1 MIGVRRVMR
10 FVWLA
15 AWAVL
20 GCGVASA
27 GDGLPTAEMAASG
40 TVQAVQ
46 SEGLRGSDVPSDREL
61 EASAARIGKIHI
73 DNGDVFDLT
82 DPAEDRALYRLA
94 NRIHRRTQPHVIR
107 AHLLFREGEPYQ
119 RRLLDES
126 ARMLREE
133 RYLADATIEPVRY
146 ADGVVDIAVVT
157 RDVWSLNPGVSF
169 GRRGGTNHFG
179 IELQELNLLGRGIEL
194 DIDHVSTVDRD
205 GTSVELIDRHA
216 WGRHAALALR
226 YAHNSDGDGWLLA
239 LERPFYALDTRW
251 AAGGRLERQDQV
263 DSLYSLGEEFERY
276 RRQGQTAQF
285 YWGRSNGLRDD
296 WVSRWTFG
304 IAQDRQQFRA
314 VPDGFGSGLLPHD
327 RDLIYPWLGWEGVQ
341 DDFQV
346 WRNRNQIGRA
356 EDVLLGTRLHARI
369 GRASAALG
377 SDRDAWIYQ
386 FGASKGYALGD
397 HDNVLLGA
405 ELGGRHEAGQSA
417 DLQLDAH
424 ARYYHALSER
434 NLVFGRLETSWGRNL
449 GLERSL
455 LLGGDNGLRGY
466 PLRYQG
472 GDGRALLTL
481 EQRYFTDWY
490 PFRLFR
496 VGAAAFFDVGRT
508 FGDDGLGTPNYGW
521 LKDVGIGLRLG
532 NTRMSVGNVIHIDL
546 AFPLDGPREIDRVQ
560 LLVEARRE
568 F

>member
-1 MIGVRRVMR
+1 MIGLHPA
-10 FVWLA
+10 WLA
-15 AWAVL
+15 VLALLGSGGAWSSDDRPDSGMTADTAQSL
-20 GCGVASA
+20 EHRH
-27 GDGLPTAEMAASG
+27 DG
-40 TVQAVQ
+40 
-46 SEGLRGSDVPSDREL
+46 VPSDREL
-61 EASAARIGKIHI
+61 EASAARIGRVRI

-82 DPAEDRALYRLA
+82 DPAEDRLLYRLA

-107 AHLLFREGEPYQ
+107 AHLLFREGDRYQ

-133 RYLADATIEPVRY
+133 RYLADARIEPVRY
-146 ADGVVDIAVVT
+146 ADGVVDVDVVT

-169 GRRGGTNHFG
+169 GRRGGSNHFG
-179 IELQELNLLGRGIEL
+179 FEVQELNLFGRGIEL
-194 DIDHVSTVDRD
+194 DIDHASTVDRVSS
-205 GTSVELIDRHA
+205 SVELIDRHV
-216 WGRHAALALR
+216 WGRHTALALR

-239 LERPFYALDTRW
+239 LERPFYALDARW
-251 AAGGRLERQDQV
+251 AAGGRLERLDQV

-276 RRQGQTAQF
+276 RRRSHTGQL
-285 YWGRSNGLRDD
+285 YWGRSLGLRDD
-296 WVSRWTFG
+296 WVSRWTLG
-304 IAQDRQQFRA
+304 IAQDRQEFSA
-314 VPDGFGSGLLPHD
+314 VPDGFGRGLLPRD
-327 RDLIYPWLGWEGVQ
+327 RDLIYPGVGWEGVQ
-341 DDFQV
+341 DDYQV
-346 WRNRNQIGRA
+346 WRNRNQIGRV
-356 EDVLLGTRLHARI
+356 EDVLLGVRLHARI

-386 FGASKGYALGD
+386 AGASRGYVFGEA
-397 HDNVLLGA
+397 DNLLIGA
-405 ELGGRHEAGQSA
+405 ELGGRHEDGRSA
-417 DLQLDAH
+417 DLLLDAH

-449 GLERSL
+449 GLEHSL

-472 GDGRALLTL
+472 GDRRALLTI

-490 PFRLFR
+490 PFHLFR
-496 VGAAAFFDVGRT
+496 VGAAAFFDIGRT

-546 AFPLDGPREIDRVQ
+546 AFPLDGPRSIDRVQ